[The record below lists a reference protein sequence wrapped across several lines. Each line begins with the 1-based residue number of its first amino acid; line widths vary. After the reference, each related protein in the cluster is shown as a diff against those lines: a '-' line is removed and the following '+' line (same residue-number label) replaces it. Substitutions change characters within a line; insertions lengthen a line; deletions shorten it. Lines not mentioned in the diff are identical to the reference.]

1 MASFEQHCDT
11 MDEQE
16 DEKPKQKQGNKVN
29 NISNYISKM
38 TTSTLI
44 FVCIPVNAH
53 TGVRVYLNAQTGA
66 TVDAPVLVGNTIE
79 SLTVNY
85 IDGNGTS
92 TIQ

>member
-11 MDEQE
+11 MDDQE
-16 DEKPKQKQGNKVN
+16 DEKAKQKQGDKVN

-44 FVCIPVNAH
+44 FVCIPVS
-53 TGVRVYLNAQTGA
+53 TGVHVYLNAQTGS